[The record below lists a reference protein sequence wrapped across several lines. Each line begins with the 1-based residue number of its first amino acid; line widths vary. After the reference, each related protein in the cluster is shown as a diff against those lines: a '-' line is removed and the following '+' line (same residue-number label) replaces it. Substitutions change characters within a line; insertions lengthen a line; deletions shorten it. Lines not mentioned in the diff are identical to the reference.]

1 MPDDFIPVDT
11 SANSVLYNYISY
23 KGLVVDYAYDYM
35 EKNYS
40 MLKSYTSLEDFVK
53 SFEIADNDVKELMKL
68 AREQKINV
76 NDTDLKRSKGLIK
89 QQIKALIARRYWKD
103 EGFYKVINSNDQV
116 VLRSISSTVQTVAGN
131 VSAK

>member
-1 MPDDFIPVDT
+1 
-11 SANSVLYNYISY
+11 
-23 KGLVVDYAYDYM
+23 
-35 EKNYS
+35 
-40 MLKSYTSLEDFVK
+40 
-53 SFEIADNDVKELMKL
+53 MKL